1 MATLST
7 LFGEANVS
15 LPVAQAFLRAFDG
28 TVGDFAY
35 LSSAEFDT
43 LLGELRVPPTPPAG
57 EAASTA
63 PPATEEVPIPLRDRT
78 RLRQARD
85 RARTLN
91 GLRSDDA
98 PPGEGAGDSTTPA
111 PTPSKKIKLSSLV
124 DPAAEAELIPLSAG
138 ALRDLF
144 ARYQQDRGGPP
155 GEEVEPTLEQISA
168 IKQLVDSNTPP
179 YVDFALFGPHGRRF
193 LKKLTYVETIF
204 QVSSGTW
211 VRRELPG
218 PSNYEAWERS
228 WGVFEC
234 ASILLRIIS
243 PERLIAYQT
252 RIRKFVTLYGPSAWP
267 VIYQA
272 DVRMRS
278 EHLERL
284 RRRAEI
290 RKDPL
295 LTREAPWDYIF
306 HLAAEDHLFWSEEVQ
321 EKAVLLLSR
330 AIPLGRLTGEATL
343 SEGAQSYSGKSEDR
357 GTGGAIPHAHPVGRD
372 KSGQRTKNKGKKAAS
387 GPARAPPL
395 SATDKANQI
404 CRLFNEGKCQ
414 APCPHGRR
422 HACSVCGGDH
432 PAASCKGRGKE
443 RK

>member
-1 MATLST
+1 MATLSS
-7 LFGEANVS
+7 LLGESGVA
-15 LPVAQAFLRAFDG
+15 LPVAQALVRAFDG

-35 LSSAEFDT
+35 LSTAEFDT
-43 LLGELRVPPTPPAG
+43 LIGEIRVPPTPPAG
-57 EAASTA
+57 EAASAAPTA
-63 PPATEEVPIPLRDRT
+63 AEEVPVSLRDRT

-85 RARTLN
+85 RARTIT
-91 GLRSDDA
+91 GLRCDDA
-98 PPGEGAGDSTTPA
+98 PSGEGTGDPTMPA

-124 DPAAEAELIPLSAG
+124 DPAAEAELIPLSAS

-234 ASILLRIIS
+234 ASILLKIIS

-290 RKDPL
+290 RKDPQ
-295 LTREAPWDYIF
+295 LTRETPWDYIF

-343 SEGAQSYSGKSEDR
+343 AEGAQSYSGKSDDR
-357 GTGGAIPHAHPVGRD
+357 GTGGAIPHAHPVHRDKARKRPKNRD
-372 KSGQRTKNKGKKAAS
+372 KSAAP
-387 GPARAPPL
+387 GPKLSPPL
-395 SATDKANQI
+395 TMAEKASQV

-414 APCPHGRR
+414 TPCPHGRR
-422 HACSVCGGDH
+422 HVCTNCGGDH
-432 PAASCKGRGKE
+432 PATACRKGGKD